1 MKILKNCMLIVIGII
16 IVYVLVIFYQMST
29 TIVRDTKDYSQ
40 IYVEENDVFDYKMML
55 NPPEKYSAL
64 NQIDTPMRQKVAKYM
79 KENNYKLQ
87 SGKQIFIRINPTLKE
102 LIDDCFIFEN
112 TRGHQ
117 TQ

>member
-1 MKILKNCMLIVIGII
+1 MKFLKNCMMIVTGII
-16 IVYVLVIFYQMST
+16 IVYVLVVFYQLST
-29 TIVRDTKDYSQ
+29 TRVRDTKDYSQ

-87 SGKQIFIRINPTLKE
+87 CGKQIFIRIDPTFKE
-102 LIDDCFIFEN
+102 LVDDCFVFVGKKE
-112 TRGHQ
+112 T
-117 TQ
+117 